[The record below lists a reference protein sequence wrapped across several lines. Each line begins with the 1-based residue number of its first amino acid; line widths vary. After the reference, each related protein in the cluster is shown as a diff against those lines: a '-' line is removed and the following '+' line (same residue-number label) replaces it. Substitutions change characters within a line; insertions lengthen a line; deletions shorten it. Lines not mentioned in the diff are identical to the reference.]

1 MHKVRKNIATITL
14 IVTVM
19 MNVWTIFEFMKRK
32 SFRFLKSG
40 YTIYKSTGININYP
54 HINLKK
60 KQVIETVQYKNR
72 IYMTV
77 LVDVQSNTYKVK
89 GSVENLLPLTKYK
102 AYEQMTDSEYI
113 DHIKYNAQFFVQN
126 NISDFNK
133 YHQEMIQ
140 SLPS

>member
-1 MHKVRKNIATITL
+1 MHKVRKNIATIIL

-19 MNVWTIFEFMKRK
+19 INVWTIFEFMKRK

-60 KQVIETVQYKNR
+60 KQVIGIVQYKNK

-89 GSVENLLPLTKYK
+89 GSVENFLLLTKDK
-102 AYEQMTDSEYI
+102 IVSI
-113 DHIKYNAQFFVQN
+113 
-126 NISDFNK
+126 
-133 YHQEMIQ
+133 
-140 SLPS
+140 